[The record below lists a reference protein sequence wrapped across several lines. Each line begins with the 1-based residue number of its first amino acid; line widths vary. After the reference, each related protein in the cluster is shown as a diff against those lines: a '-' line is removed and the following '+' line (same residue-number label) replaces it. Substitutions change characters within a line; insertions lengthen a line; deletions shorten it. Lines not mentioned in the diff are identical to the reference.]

1 MVKNWKKRI
10 SECDKYID
18 MQGHPYYHISFDQGR
33 VEEYYGIKCRM
44 PDEPADEHCVNYG
57 LDIYDQVFRKTFV
70 PDQVRFPDRDWGRE
84 RWTEKEMEAFIDHQ
98 WNIRKNGVWFW
109 IKGKKVYI
117 PGQLWFKYNLWTSS
131 TGEEFEYRT
140 HERELFS
147 LLFHLQRDPIDL
159 GLADFKCR
167 QLGDTEMALVV
178 MYERG
183 SRIRGSLTTMQS
195 SINEDHIIE
204 TYNRLI
210 HGHKNMI
217 WYMKPMNTGTENPR
231 KGLILDYP
239 TKHLTHA
246 EISRQQELG
255 NTVNKSSAENYQ
267 YPPIG
272 SRFRYGPTKVK
283 HFDGATGVLTA
294 YNDEYGKCFSGDTR
308 LLMFDGSYK
317 RADKIKVG
325 DVLMGDDGTQR
336 VVEKTY
342 FGYEDMYKISPR
354 SKTFEPYV
362 VTGDHT
368 IVMKWAKSE
377 SLNGWRKDQVV
388 EMSVHEFLQSSGNI
402 KKHMTL
408 FKTGIEY
415 VFKEVDIDPY
425 LLGVWLGDGSH
436 VDSRITNSDPE
447 VKDFLKLH
455 CDRSGMI
462 FRGDYNEKENYLR
475 GDGSLGLGRGS
486 NPFLNSLRSYNL
498 LKNKHIPTDYL
509 INSRDVRLRLLAG
522 LIDTDGSLHVNGKS
536 YEITQKRRKLSV
548 QIHKLIQEL
557 GFKSSINTKIA
568 TMKRH
573 DGSIYRCKVYRIS
586 IFGKNLHDIPC
597 RVERK
602 KVEKRTDFHKNTR
615 DSMKTTFTVEK
626 QGVGK
631 YFGFVTGG
639 NNRVVLRDCQ
649 VAHNSETMSPVEW
662 IQTMVETVFSNI
674 RGRKRGI
681 LIMTSTVEDISE
693 DSLEWAMQ
701 IYKESDPNK
710 RKSTGSTVNR
720 LVRIFRGVADRGFE
734 TIVADRWGDIDR
746 EAVIAAVTEQYNAF
760 IEAGNTKGAMSFLRK
775 NPRTIDDVFLS
786 VRNQSS
792 FNTEDL
798 AKREFYLNEV
808 ARPKPYV
815 RGNFK
820 WKDGVRDSEVI
831 WEPNENGRWLVSKHP
846 SDFGLQSNARSVSIV
861 ASKPGNAEHFCCG
874 VDPVDQSKTLE
885 NIDKVSKM
893 GIVVMKK
900 LDYRIDSEEH
910 LWHKEPDEMK
920 GILVGDPVSEGEHHS
935 TNRVVCTYIGR
946 DKDIFNNFEDLILT
960 ATYYGTEFL
969 PENNKAGALKTY
981 LRTRKYDLYLT
992 DKPSL
997 SQNYKGQ
1004 FEKDG
1009 VTASEKTFGECFS
1022 FIETYTYKWFNAID
1036 HPDLTTQLLT
1046 MNWGNRGER
1055 DLGVAFGWCLY
1066 HSYQQSHTRKI
1077 VKHEDGD
1084 DDTVHF
1090 YENYV

>member
-98 WNIRKNGVWFW
+98 WNIRKNGIWFW

-117 PGQLWFKYNLWTSS
+117 PGQLWFKYNLWTPS

-159 GLADFKCR
+159 GIADFKCR

-204 TYNRLI
+204 AYNRLI

-294 YNDEYGKCFSGDTR
+294 YNDEYGK
-308 LLMFDGSYK
+308 
-317 RADKIKVG
+317 A
-325 DVLMGDDGTQR
+325 
-336 VVEKTY
+336 
-342 FGYEDMYKISPR
+342 
-354 SKTFEPYV
+354 
-362 VTGDHT
+362 
-368 IVMKWAKSE
+368 E
-377 SLNGWRKDQVV
+377 S
-388 EMSVHEFLQSSGNI
+388 
-402 KKHMTL
+402 
-408 FKTGIEY
+408 
-415 VFKEVDIDPY
+415 
-425 LLGVWLGDGSH
+425 
-436 VDSRITNSDPE
+436 
-447 VKDFLKLH
+447 
-455 CDRSGMI
+455 
-462 FRGDYNEKENYLR
+462 
-475 GDGSLGLGRGS
+475 
-486 NPFLNSLRSYNL
+486 
-498 LKNKHIPTDYL
+498 
-509 INSRDVRLRLLAG
+509 
-522 LIDTDGSLHVNGKS
+522 
-536 YEITQKRRKLSV
+536 
-548 QIHKLIQEL
+548 
-557 GFKSSINTKIA
+557 
-568 TMKRH
+568 
-573 DGSIYRCKVYRIS
+573 
-586 IFGKNLHDIPC
+586 
-597 RVERK
+597 
-602 KVEKRTDFHKNTR
+602 
-615 DSMKTTFTVEK
+615 
-626 QGVGK
+626 
-631 YFGFVTGG
+631 
-639 NNRVVLRDCQ
+639 
-649 VAHNSETMSPVEW
+649 MSPVEW

-900 LDYRIDSEEH
+900 LDYRIDNEEH

-920 GILVGDPVSEGEHHS
+920 GILVGDPVSAGEHHS
-935 TNRVVCTYIGR
+935 TNRVVCTYVGR

-960 ATYYGTEFL
+960 VTYYGTEFL

-1036 HPDLTTQLLT
+1036 HPDLTTQLLS
-1046 MNWGNRGER
+1046 MNWNNRGER